1 MNQSNNKI
9 LVLSNSWIGLHSFR
23 KEVFHAFKDEGYDVY
38 ISCPNDSPE
47 KALWF
52 QNIGCKVI
60 NTSFNRQGKNP
71 IADIKL
77 MLYYCKLIKELKP
90 LAVLSY
96 TIKPNLYGGMACALC
111 GVPQL
116 ANITGLGA
124 AVEYPGVMQKF
135 TILLY
140 KLGLRKTYLTF
151 FQNDTNRQFC
161 MNHGMVKGNTQL
173 IPGSGVN
180 LQYHQFVEY
189 PSEEEP
195 IRFVFCSRIRKE
207 KGRT

>member
-1 MNQSNNKI
+1 
-9 LVLSNSWIGLHSFR
+9 
-23 KEVFHAFKDEGYDVY
+23 
-38 ISCPNDSPE
+38 
-47 KALWF
+47 
-52 QNIGCKVI
+52 
-60 NTSFNRQGKNP
+60 
-71 IADIKL
+71 

-151 FQNDTNRQFC
+151 FSIPYCLLFC
-161 MNHGMVKGNTQL
+161 
-173 IPGSGVN
+173 
-180 LQYHQFVEY
+180 FDW
-189 PSEEEP
+189 
-195 IRFVFCSRIRKE
+195 CS
-207 KGRT
+207 